1 MSFPITAATSAAVLT
16 VCREVFVGAAA
27 CLQVQYAKCAPDQ
40 HVLRGVLTDP
50 QLLAGLYASCQHKA
64 GLPVSYSASSVDVA
78 SNCIGLWQ
86 LLLSV
91 FLSACFY
98 LYCMYRA
105 YVTICWSA
113 IACSRQNIVTELHCA
128 SCLDLCHRH
137 NASHQSQYS
146 LQLLRTSDD
155 KPLHGQPLWE
165 RSDLDP
171 GQLINE
177 FQRECHVVRRSI
189 DGDLVKASSRRAY
202 LACSTH
208 HCDPPWVFTRANV
221 VLGH

>member
-1 MSFPITAATSAAVLT
+1 
-16 VCREVFVGAAA
+16 
-27 CLQVQYAKCAPDQ
+27 
-40 HVLRGVLTDP
+40 
-50 QLLAGLYASCQHKA
+50 
-64 GLPVSYSASSVDVA
+64 
-78 SNCIGLWQ
+78 
-86 LLLSV
+86 
-91 FLSACFY
+91 
-98 LYCMYRA
+98 MYRA

-113 IACSRQNIVTELHCA
+113 KACSRHNVVTELHCA
-128 SCLDLCHRH
+128 SFLDLCHRH

-208 HCDPPWVFTRANV
+208 HCDSPRVSTRGQC
-221 VLGH
+221 LGIRPIQMLRAYIMLICQAASALSVMSLAKCMQCLNPCRQACMPAASAHKTYC